1 MAVLCCGVQNRQC
14 CDTEGKQNKQTGL
27 KKKKR
32 GWLLQPEGSRKGAQ
46 TKLNS
51 VLQKAIHPFYGELM
65 WLTEH
70 LQPLAFTPK
79 VQHEVL

>member
-27 KKKKR
+27 KKR
-32 GWLLQPEGSRKGAQ
+32 GWLLQPEGSSKGAQ

-51 VLQKAIHPFYGELM
+51 VLQKAIRPFYGELM

>member
-14 CDTEGKQNKQTGL
+14 CDTEGEQNKQTGL
-27 KKKKR
+27 KKR
-32 GWLLQPEGSRKGAQ
+32 GWLLQPEGSSKGAR